1 MTESSAQK
9 RARPGTITSLR
20 AAITSRRI
28 GAVTL
33 QSFSSGLP
41 LGLVWIALPAWLT
54 YRGVDIK
61 TVGLFSLAQAPW
73 TFKFLWSPLMDR
85 YRLPILGRKRSWMV
99 VCQLFLFAGC
109 ILLALQA
116 SNPRV
121 GTVALLALFIA
132 FWSAS
137 QDIAIDGYAVEVL
150 EREEQGLAVGARVAL
165 YRAATLIAGAV
176 AITLGEKIGW
186 GTVFWGLAFLFLPLI
201 GIVVWSPEPV
211 VPAPPPRT
219 LRDAVVDPL
228 VDIFRRSRA
237 LQIIGFLLLYKF
249 GENLATALT
258 RPFLIQKCYA
268 PEDVGLAT
276 ATIGLVA
283 IVVWSPEPVVPAPP
297 PRTLRDAVVDPLVD
311 IFRRSRALQIIGFLL
326 LYKFGENLA
335 TALTRPFLIQKC
347 YAPEDVGLAT
357 ATIGLVAIIIGTFF
371 GGWMTE
377 RIGLGRALWIFGA
390 IQAVGFLG
398 YVVVD
403 RLTPGSPCAGGAH
416 PSGFEQP
423 FGHRITM
430 YGAVAVENAC
440 QAMATGAFGV
450 LLLRLTQ
457 KQFSATQYALFSSI
471 FALGRTL
478 AGPPAG
484 YLVDALGWTP
494 FFLVSTLASIPGL
507 VLLQRFS
514 PLGLREP
521 EIADVRPVARRPVT
535 RASLAGQALAGFAAG
550 TLVAGATSAL
560 LAALKA
566 VRANPGSALD
576 FPGELARLFS
586 PESPSAW
593 VRIAGVVVAGLLC
606 GGAVAAFVLARH
618 GVRTNAG
625 NPE

>member
-1 MTESSAQK
+1 LLLREREQSESSGVKKSYATLREMAEAPAPK
-9 RARPGTITSLR
+9 RTRPGTITSLR
-20 AAITSRRI
+20 AALGSRRI

-41 LGLVWIALPAWLT
+41 LGLIWIALPAWLT
-54 YRGVDIK
+54 YQGVDIK

-73 TFKFLWSPLMDR
+73 TFKFLWAPLMDR
-85 YRLPILGRKRSWMV
+85 YRLPVLGRKRSWMI
-99 VCQLFLFAGC
+99 VCQLFLLAGC
-109 ILLALQA
+109 GALALQA

-121 GTVALLALFIA
+121 SSVALVALFIA

-137 QDIAIDGYAVEVL
+137 QDIAIDGYAVEIL

-176 AITLGEKIGW
+176 AITLGQRIGW
-186 GTVFWGLAFLFLPLI
+186 STVFWGLAFLFLPLMVL
-201 GIVVWSPEPV
+201 VVWSPEPA
-211 VPAPPPRT
+211 VPALPPRT
-219 LRDAVVDPL
+219 LRDAV
-228 VDIFRRSRA
+228 F
-237 LQIIGFLLLYKF
+237 
-249 GENLATALT
+249 
-258 RPFLIQKCYA
+258 
-268 PEDVGLAT
+268 
-276 ATIGLVA
+276 
-283 IVVWSPEPVVPAPP
+283 
-297 PRTLRDAVVDPLVD
+297 DPLVD

-377 RIGLGRALWIFGA
+377 RIGLGRALWIFGL

-398 YVVVD
+398 YVAVD
-403 RLTPGSPCAGGAH
+403 RMTPGAPCAGGV
-416 PSGFEQP
+416 QP
-423 FGHRITM
+423 LGSMQPLSHRMVM
-430 YGAVAVENAC
+430 YGAVAVENTC

-484 YLVDALGWTP
+484 YMVDALGWTP

-507 VLLQRFS
+507 FLLQRFS
-514 PLGLREP
+514 PIGRREP
-521 EIADVRPVARRPVT
+521 EIMDVRPVARRPVT
-535 RASLAGQALAGFAAG
+535 RAALAGQALLGAAVG
-550 TLVAGATSAL
+550 TLVAASTSAL
-560 LAALKA
+560 LSALKA
-566 VRANPGSALD
+566 ARAIPGSTLD
-576 FPGELARLFS
+576 FPAEVLRLFS
-586 PESPSAW
+586 PASPSGW
-593 VRIAGVVVAGLLC
+593 LRVVGVIVAGLFC
-606 GGAVAAFVLARH
+606 GGAVAALVAARH
-618 GVRTNAG
+618 GVHAPSAAER
-625 NPE
+625 

>member
-1 MTESSAQK
+1 VAESSA
-9 RARPGTITSLR
+9 RTPARPGTLTSLR
-20 AAITSRRI
+20 AALTSRRI

-41 LGLVWIALPAWLT
+41 LGLIWIALPAWLT

-73 TFKFLWSPLMDR
+73 TFKFLWAPLMDR

-99 VCQLFLFAGC
+99 VCQLFLLAGC
-109 ILLALQA
+109 VLLALLSA
-116 SNPRV
+116 NPRV
-121 GTVALLALFIA
+121 GTVALLAVFIA

-165 YRAATLIAGAV
+165 YRAATLIAGAI
-176 AITLGEKIGW
+176 AITLGERIGW
-186 GTVFWGLAFLFLPLI
+186 NTVFWGMALLFLPLI
-201 GIVVWSPEPV
+201 
-211 VPAPPPRT
+211 
-219 LRDAVVDPL
+219 
-228 VDIFRRSRA
+228 
-237 LQIIGFLLLYKF
+237 
-249 GENLATALT
+249 
-258 RPFLIQKCYA
+258 
-268 PEDVGLAT
+268 
-276 ATIGLVA
+276 A

-297 PRTLRDAVVDPLVD
+297 PRTLRDAVFDPLVD

-377 RIGLGRALWIFGA
+377 RIGLGRALWIFGG

-398 YVVVD
+398 YVAVD
-403 RLTPGSPCAGGAH
+403 RLTPGAPCVGGAH
-416 PSGFEQP
+416 PFGWEQP
-423 FGHRITM
+423 FSHRMTM
-430 YGAVAVENAC
+430 YGAVAIENAC

-521 EIADVRPVARRPVT
+521 EITDASLVEHRPVT
-535 RASLAGQALAGFAAG
+535 RATLTGRALAGTVVGA
-550 TLVAGATSAL
+550 LLAGAISAL

-566 VRANPGSALD
+566 VRAKPGTSLD
-576 FPGELARLFS
+576 FAGEIAKLFS
-586 PESPSAW
+586 PASPSGW
-593 VRIAGVVVAGLLC
+593 LRVAGVVVAGLLC
-606 GGAVAAFVLARH
+606 GSAVAAFVAARH
-618 GVRTNAG
+618 GVRAAAAG
-625 NPE
+625 PTR